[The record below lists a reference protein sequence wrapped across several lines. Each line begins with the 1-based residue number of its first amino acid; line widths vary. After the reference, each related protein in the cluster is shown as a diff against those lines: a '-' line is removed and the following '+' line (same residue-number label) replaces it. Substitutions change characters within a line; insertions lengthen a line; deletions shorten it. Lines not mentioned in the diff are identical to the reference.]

1 MKSRFIDVQMCK
13 FGLVKFISINPKI
26 MTFKIA
32 MASLLTLLVSCQQ
45 TGKKE
50 ASKHN
55 PLDEKLIREVLDK
68 QVMAWNETD
77 IEGFMQGYWKSDSLL
92 FIGSKIT
99 NGWDSTLARYKRS
112 YPDKAAMGNLRFEIM
127 RIDFISSDSYLVTGK
142 YFLKREK
149 DSPSGVFTLLFRKKN
164 GLWVVVYD
172 HTA

>member
-1 MKSRFIDVQMCK
+1 VQIWI
-13 FGLVKFISINPKI
+13 GLIYILQSKK
-26 MTFKIA
+26 A
-32 MASLLTLLVSCQQ
+32 MRNEIVAIGLLLLFTTCQPSNQ
-45 TGKKE
+45 KGADKL
-50 ASKHN
+50 N
-55 PLDEKLIREVLDK
+55 LNDEKSIREVLNK
-68 QVMAWNETD
+68 QVTAWNEGN
-77 IEGFMQGYWKSDSLL
+77 IESFMQGYWKSDSLL